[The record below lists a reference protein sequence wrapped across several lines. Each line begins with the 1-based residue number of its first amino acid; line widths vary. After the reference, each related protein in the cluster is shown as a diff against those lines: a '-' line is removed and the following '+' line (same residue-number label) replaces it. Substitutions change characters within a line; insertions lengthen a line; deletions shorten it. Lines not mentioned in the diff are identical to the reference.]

1 MENAFSTISDLLN
14 PGKSGLVGFGYK
26 QLKASAELAAQEYGC
41 EWAMKHP
48 ITQEAIELNK
58 KFRRIVLSQTP
69 STHSNK
75 YVVWQ
80 RFRQYALKY
89 CGK

>member
-1 MENAFSTISDLLN
+1 MENSFDTINELLE
-14 PGKSGLVGFGYK
+14 PGKNGFVGFGYK
-26 QLKASAELAAQEYGC
+26 QLKNSAELAAQEYGC

-48 ITQEAIELNK
+48 TTQESIELK
-58 KFRRIVLSQTP
+58 EKLRRIVLSKTP

-75 YVVWQ
+75 DVVWQ

-89 CGK
+89 RSK